1 MYVKIIN
8 VLLYIAMFA
17 IAIWYIG
24 TYGVMVIIGFGCV
37 MAIYAIE
44 KLRQYINNESRIN
57 E

>member
-1 MYVKIIN
+1 
-8 VLLYIAMFA
+8 MFA